1 MEYQTFKDKIQ
12 KKNVNISLIQDDCFT
27 SDELSKYTLEENDA
41 DDEPKSYY
49 DTSIN
54 DINWFRNNSNSFR

>member
-1 MEYQTFKDKIQ
+1 MASSDKIQ
-12 KKNVNISLIQDDCFT
+12 KKNVNTSLIQDDCFT
-27 SDELSKYTLEENDA
+27 SDELTKYTLEENGT
-41 DDEPKSYY
+41 DDEHKSYY